1 MEHISILLN
10 EAVAGLNIKE
20 NGVYVDCTLGGGGHS
35 LEILKKLNGSGLLI
49 GIDQD
54 DFALEYSKK
63 RLNDYNN
70 IIFVKNN
77 FSELDNILNE
87 YHIDKI
93 DGILLDLG
101 VSSFQFDDRNRGFSY
116 WEENELDMR
125 MDKSQTLTAKDII
138 NKYSQEKLI
147 EIFTNYGEEKNS
159 YKITKKIIAARN
171 EKEITTNQELIETI
185 KSALTER
192 EKRKTGHPARKIF
205 QALRIE
211 VNDELGV
218 LKRLLK
224 SVENRIN
231 TGGRLVVITFHSL
244 EDRIVKQFINSKINP
259 CICPPDFPECTCG
272 LTSTFK
278 KITKKPLFPSK
289 NEINNNPRARSA
301 KLRIAERV

>member
-35 LEILKKLNGSGLLI
+35 LEILKKLNGIGLLI

-63 RLNDYNN
+63 RLSNYSN

-77 FSELDNILNE
+77 FSELESILDE

-138 NKYSQEKLI
+138 NKYSQERLI

-171 EKEITTNQELIETI
+171 EKEIATNQELIEII

-218 LKRLLK
+218 LKRLLE
-224 SVENRIN
+224 SVENRLN

-278 KITKKPLFPSK
+278 KITKKPLFPSE

>member
-138 NKYSQEKLI
+138 NKYSQERLI

-159 YKITKKIIAARN
+159 YKIAKKIIAARN

-278 KITKKPLFPSK
+278 KITKKPLFPSE

>member
-10 EAVAGLNIKE
+10 EAVAGLDIKE

-54 DFALEYSKK
+54 DFAFEYSKK
-63 RLNDYNN
+63 RLSNHSN

-77 FSELDNILNE
+77 FSELENILDE

-138 NKYSQEKLI
+138 NKYSQERLI

-159 YKITKKIIAARN
+159 YKITKKIIAVRN
-171 EKEITTNQELIETI
+171 EKEIATNQELIEII

-224 SVENRIN
+224 SVENRLN

-272 LTSTFK
+272 LTSTYK
-278 KITKKPLFPSK
+278 KITKKPLFPSE

>member
-171 EKEITTNQELIETI
+171 EKEIATNQELIEII